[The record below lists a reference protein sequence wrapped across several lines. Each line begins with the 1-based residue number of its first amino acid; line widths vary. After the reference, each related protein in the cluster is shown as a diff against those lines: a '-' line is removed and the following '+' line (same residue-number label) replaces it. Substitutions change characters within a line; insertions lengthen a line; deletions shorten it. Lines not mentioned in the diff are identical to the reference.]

1 MGLLRFRHTRLTKD
15 EEVHMMTKSKAGCQ
29 TIGCRVASCAYN
41 KSGHSCDLD
50 CVEIAPRRGC
60 HSGEA
65 CDESICASYKAR

>member
-1 MGLLRFRHTRLTKD
+1 MAPCFWRHTRLTKD

-50 CVEIAPRRGC
+50 LSLI
-60 HSGEA
+60 H
-65 CDESICASYKAR
+65 I